1 LEVRGWRLDEE
12 MVRFLT
18 TEGTEFTEEQG
29 AVTTRN
35 KKWDARNKKQEARNK
50 TGEKNLFNH
59 I

>member
-1 LEVRGWRLDEE
+1 